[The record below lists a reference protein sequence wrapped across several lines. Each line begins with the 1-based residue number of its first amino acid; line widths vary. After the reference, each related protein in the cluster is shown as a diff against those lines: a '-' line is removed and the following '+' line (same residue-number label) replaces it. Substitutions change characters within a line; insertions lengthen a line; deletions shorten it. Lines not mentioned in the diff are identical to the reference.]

1 MTSQNLQKTNAK
13 KQSSQFQEA
22 RTLCP
27 ADGVIELVI
36 QIQAHSLYVYIRR
49 FYSVYNK
56 FTEQI
61 STTYHSHLALQLIR
75 PWLPLDLCCAGPRFI
90 TYIKAGALV
99 SKRGPS
105 CVKTVFSKKAV
116 ICKKTHVSKLKYQ
129 LLYGPVCIFQ
139 YRYPVW

>member
-1 MTSQNLQKTNAK
+1 M
-13 KQSSQFQEA
+13 
-22 RTLCP
+22 
-27 ADGVIELVI
+27 
-36 QIQAHSLYVYIRR
+36 
-49 FYSVYNK
+49 YNK

-75 PWLPLDLCCAGPRFI
+75 PWLPLDLCCAGPRSI

-116 ICKKTHVSKLKYQ
+116 ICKKKTCFKVKILVLTQLVQVATIWTCVYIPVSLPSMVTDISKACIQVIRMVTEPDGLSPLKTRSRAGHKQ
-129 LLYGPVCIFQ
+129 KV
-139 YRYPVW
+139 